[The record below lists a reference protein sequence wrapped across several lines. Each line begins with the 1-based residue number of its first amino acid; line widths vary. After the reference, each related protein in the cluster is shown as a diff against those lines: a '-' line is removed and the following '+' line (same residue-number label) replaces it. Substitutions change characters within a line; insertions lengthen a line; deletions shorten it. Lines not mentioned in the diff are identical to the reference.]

1 VMYTLLSRWAQ
12 VRRRLNEIPYA
23 VIALIARLATFSVFF
38 RSGSQ
43 KLADWSSTL
52 ALFQNEYRVPILPP
66 HLAAYMAAT
75 LELGCSTLILFGLV
89 TRPAVVA
96 LLSMVLVIQVFVY
109 PQAWPDHIQWLA
121 FMFVLLA
128 RGPGKLSLDALIE
141 RRLDPSLVETHA

>member
-23 VIALIARLATFSVFF
+23 AIALIARLATFSVFF

-75 LELGCSTLILFGLV
+75 LELACSTLILLGLV

-121 FMFVLLA
+121 FMFLLLA

-141 RRLDPSLVETHA
+141 RRLDPSLVATHG